1 MVKKFK
7 RRSTVLTINELK
19 KTRSKKANC
28 KGYSPGIEQVNA
40 TN

>member
-19 KTRSKKANC
+19 TTRSKKRNC
-28 KGYSPGIEQVNA
+28 KDYSPRIEQVNA
-40 TN
+40 SN

>member
-19 KTRSKKANC
+19 ITRSKKGNC
-28 KGYSPGIEQVNA
+28 KDCSPRIEQVNA
-40 TN
+40 SN